1 MSIIDIIRKKRD
13 GGELSGAEIDR
24 VAVGAADGSVPEY
37 QLSAL
42 LMAIYFAGMTPGETA
57 RLTASMAASGA
68 RLDLSGVAAPKVDKH
83 STGGVGDKVSLILA
97 PVVASCGA
105 AVPMISGRGLGHTGG
120 TVDKLESI
128 PGFRTDLS
136 LAEVELQV
144 AEIGV
149 AMAAQTAELAPADRR
164 LYAIRDVTATVESLP
179 LITASI
185 LSKKFAE
192 NLDALVMDVKFGRGA
207 FMRELSDATA
217 LAESIGAVCA
227 AEGLGCTT
235 LLTRMDFPLG
245 RRIGN
250 WLEVCESVRML
261 RAEEEPPLL
270 AEVTFALCG
279 ACIHAAG
286 IVDTLEEGID
296 RACRVIADGS
306 AYRTFLRMVE
316 RQGGDVAAVER
327 AEEPLPTA
335 TVVADRA
342 GFVTGIDALELGH
355 AAIELGAGR
364 RTLGDTIH
372 PDAGIII
379 HRHVGEYVERAAPLC
394 SLVDRRVGAGV
405 PADRVRAAFTIGDEA
420 PVGMPMVHAVLR
432 TVV

>member
-24 VAVGAADGSVPEY
+24 VVAGTSDGSVPEY

-68 RLDLSGVAAPKVDKH
+68 RLDLSGIAAPKVDKH

-136 LAEVELQV
+136 LAEVRRQV
-144 AEIGV
+144 ADIGV

-217 LAESIGAVCA
+217 LAESIGAVCE
-227 AEGLGCTT
+227 AEGLACTT

-250 WLEVCESVRML
+250 RLEVCESVRML

-286 IVDTLEEGID
+286 IAATLEEGTELAR
-296 RACRVIADGS
+296 RAIADGS

-316 RQGGDVAAVER
+316 RQGGDVASVER
-327 AEEPLPTA
+327 AEEPMPTV
-335 TVVADRA
+335 TVTAGRA

-355 AAIELGAGR
+355 MAIELGAGR
-364 RTLGDTIH
+364 RTLDDVIH
-372 PDAGIII
+372 PEAGIII
-379 HRHVGEYVERAAPLC
+379 HRHVGEYAEQGEALC
-394 SLVDRRVGAGV
+394 SLVERRAGV
-405 PADRVRAAFTIGDEA
+405 GVLADRVLAAFTIADEA
-420 PVGMPMVHAVLR
+420 PLVGPMVHAVL
-432 TVV
+432 